1 MKNKQY
7 TLHITHYTFNIT
19 QSTIHKEKM
28 NQLFAFEQ
36 LEVYQIAIR
45 YVKNIYELSDA
56 FPAKEDFAL
65 TSQIR
70 RAAVSITSNLA
81 EGTSRFSLKDKSH
94 FIEIAYGSLMET
106 YSQIQVASDL
116 EYISQDSMTQIAPL
130 VKELRNKL
138 SALRKS
144 YQEKK

>member
-1 MKNKQY
+1 MD
-7 TLHITHYTFNIT
+7 
-19 QSTIHKEKM
+19 
-28 NQLFAFEQ
+28 QLFAFEQ
-36 LEVYQIAIR
+36 LEVYQIAR
-45 YVKNIYELSDA
+45 QYVKNIYELSDA

>member
-1 MKNKQY
+1 MD
-7 TLHITHYTFNIT
+7 
-19 QSTIHKEKM
+19 
-28 NQLFAFEQ
+28 QLFAFEQ
-36 LEVYQIAIR
+36 LDVYQIAR
-45 YVKNIYELSDA
+45 QYVKNVYMLSDA

-70 RAAVSITSNLA
+70 RAAISVTSNVA

-138 SALRKS
+138 SALRRS
-144 YQEKK
+144 YNEK

>member
-1 MKNKQY
+1 MD
-7 TLHITHYTFNIT
+7 
-19 QSTIHKEKM
+19 
-28 NQLFAFEQ
+28 QLFAFEQ
-36 LEVYQIAIR
+36 LEVYQIAR
-45 YVKNIYELSDA
+45 HYVKNIYELSDA

-70 RAAVSITSNLA
+70 RAAVSITSNVA

-106 YSQIQVASDL
+106 YSQLQVAVDL
-116 EYISQDSMTQIAPL
+116 GYIKAETMGQIAPI
-130 VKELRNKL
+130 VVELRNKL

-144 YQEKK
+144 YAEKGINFTH

>member
-1 MKNKQY
+1 MNK
-7 TLHITHYTFNIT
+7 I
-19 QSTIHKEKM
+19 
-28 NQLFAFEQ
+28 FAFED
-36 LEVYQIAIR
+36 LEVYQIAR
-45 YVKNIYELSDA
+45 EYVKNVYLLSEA

-94 FIEIAYGSLMET
+94 FIEIAYGSLMEP

>member
-1 MKNKQY
+1 
-7 TLHITHYTFNIT
+7 
-19 QSTIHKEKM
+19 M

>member
-1 MKNKQY
+1 MD
-7 TLHITHYTFNIT
+7 
-19 QSTIHKEKM
+19 
-28 NQLFAFEQ
+28 QLFAFEE
-36 LEVYQIAIR
+36 LEVYQIAR
-45 YVKNIYELSDA
+45 QYVKNVYLLSEA

-106 YSQIQVASDL
+106 YSQIQAASDL

>member
-1 MKNKQY
+1 MD
-7 TLHITHYTFNIT
+7 
-19 QSTIHKEKM
+19 
-28 NQLFAFEQ
+28 QLFAFEE
-36 LEVYQIAIR
+36 LEVYQIAR
-45 YVKNIYELSDA
+45 EYVRNIYELSDA

-70 RAAVSITSNLA
+70 RAAVSITSNIA

>member
-1 MKNKQY
+1 MD
-7 TLHITHYTFNIT
+7 
-19 QSTIHKEKM
+19 
-28 NQLFAFEQ
+28 QLFAFEE
-36 LEVYQIAIR
+36 LEVYQIAR
-45 YVKNIYELSDA
+45 QYVKNVYLLSEA

-138 SALRKS
+138 SAVRKS

>member
-1 MKNKQY
+1 MD
-7 TLHITHYTFNIT
+7 
-19 QSTIHKEKM
+19 
-28 NQLFAFEQ
+28 QLFAFEQ
-36 LEVYQIAIR
+36 LEVYQIAR
-45 YVKNIYELSDA
+45 QYVKNIYELSDA

-70 RAAVSITSNLA
+70 RAAVSITSNVA

-106 YSQIQVASDL
+106 YSQLQVAVDL
-116 EYISQDSMTQIAPL
+116 GYISEDSVARIAPF
-130 VKELRNKL
+130 VVELRNKL

-144 YQEKK
+144 YAEKGINITH

>member
-7 TLHITHYTFNIT
+7 TLHIQHYTVKKT
-19 QSTIHKEKM
+19 M
-28 NQLFAFEQ
+28 DQLFAFEQ
-36 LEVYQIAIR
+36 LEVYQTAR
-45 YVKNIYELSDA
+45 QYVKNIYELSDV

-70 RAAVSITSNLA
+70 RAAVSITSNVA

-106 YSQIQVASDL
+106 YSQLQVAVDMG
-116 EYISQDSMTQIAPL
+116 YISEDSVARIAPF
-130 VKELRNKL
+130 VVELRNKL
-138 SALRKS
+138 SALRRS
-144 YQEKK
+144 YNEK

>member
-1 MKNKQY
+1 MD
-7 TLHITHYTFNIT
+7 
-19 QSTIHKEKM
+19 
-28 NQLFAFEQ
+28 QLFAFEES
-36 LEVYQIAIR
+36 EVYQIAR
-45 YVKNIYELSDA
+45 QYVKNVYLLSEA